1 MNLSVSTSRER
12 LRVGV
17 ANYSVLLAIGGG
29 VITGTVAGAIVAEV
43 LVVAW
48 LVGHLVAWWLPY
60 FGLSTASQ
68 RDAYRRD
75 YARTLKI
82 LPTAGRA
89 VVVDVQH
96 TLVVGALTLPMV
108 ALSRCTSPRWGVM
121 TATHRSSPRRQS
133 DGRPRR
139 S

>member
-1 MNLSVSTSRER
+1 MICPSRASRER

-68 RDAYRRD
+68 RDAYRRE
-75 YARTLKI
+75 YARTLTI
-82 LPTAGRA
+82 LPTAGHA

-96 TLVVGALTLPMV
+96 MVVGALTLPMV
-108 ALSRCTSPRWGVM
+108 AFVTVHVAAVVS
-121 TATHRSSPRRQS
+121 
-133 DGRPRR
+133 
-139 S
+139 